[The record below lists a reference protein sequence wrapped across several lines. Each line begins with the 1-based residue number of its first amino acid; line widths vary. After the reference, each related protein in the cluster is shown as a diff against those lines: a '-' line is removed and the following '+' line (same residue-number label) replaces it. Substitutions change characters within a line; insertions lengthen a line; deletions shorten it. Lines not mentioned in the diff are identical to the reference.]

1 MTSTTGRLG
10 LWLNYLCRILVFVAL
25 AVGCSGGGGGSSE
38 DIAANGGKLENGSA
52 TGGER
57 NIVCQTGLSSG
68 EVQRPEFVMN
78 LAGQTSWYASPV
90 VADLDGDG
98 ANELIAAYYSVY
110 VFGSHVCL
118 RGDGG
123 GLEPGW
129 IAGIAVYHLR

>member
-1 MTSTTGRLG
+1 MTSTTRRLVLRLIYG
-10 LWLNYLCRILVFVAL
+10 TQVLILVAAAL
-25 AVGCSGGGGGSSE
+25 GCSGGGGGPSE
-38 DIAANGGKLENGSA
+38 DNSSNGGQLDSGSA

-57 NIVCQTGLSSG
+57 NVVCQAGLSSG

-110 VFGSHVCL
+110 VFGRAQKTNSQ
-118 RGDGG
+118 D
-123 GLEPGW
+123 
-129 IAGIAVYHLR
+129 